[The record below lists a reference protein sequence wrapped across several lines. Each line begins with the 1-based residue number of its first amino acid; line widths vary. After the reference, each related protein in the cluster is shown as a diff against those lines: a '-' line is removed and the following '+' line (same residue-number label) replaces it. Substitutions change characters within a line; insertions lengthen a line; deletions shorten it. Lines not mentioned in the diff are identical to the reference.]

1 MKELLKNKKVITVAA
16 AVVLTA
22 AFIFATY
29 GLWLYEQPKFQDVVV
44 ELGTDTVKVEQFLTE
59 YANPRKVSFG
69 SDVSQIDLNQAC
81 ENELILR
88 HGNQVE
94 TVTLQVVD
102 TTAPQV
108 AFATELVFP
117 ADHVLTAEDFVV
129 SVEDFAQTTVEF
141 AAEPVIPADYAD
153 VTVTVRVTDA
163 SGNQVEQECTAS
175 FTWLRETVAL
185 EYGDT
190 LELADVLVFPEQD
203 GALVLQ
209 EDLDLIN
216 SAEPGEYTITSTND
230 VKTVECTVTVADTQ
244 GPVLQV
250 QDVKRYPDEP
260 CDVDAFLVS
269 VEDVSGDVEVRLM
282 TELTFDELGIQSVII
297 EAEDIYGNITQAE
310 TSLSITNDHVA
321 PKLKGVEDLTV
332 DKHTQIDYLEGITAT
347 DNIDP
352 ECKIQVDASG
362 VDVAAAG
369 TYYAVYTV
377 TDSSLNTTTVKRK
390 ITVNHD
396 EEDTKALVQSI
407 AAQLSD
413 DPEEIRDYVR
423 TISYSTNWGGDD
435 PIWYGFTKG
444 SGNCYVH
451 AMCLQAL
458 FNEKGIEN
466 QLIWVTSKSRPHYW
480 LIFKMGDVW
489 RHIDATPTR
498 NHMVYSIMTDQQ
510 RLASLSGRKWDF
522 DAWPACE

>member
-1 MKELLKNKKVITVAA
+1 MKELLKNKKVIIAA
-16 AVVLTA
+16 AVVLA
-22 AFIFATY
+22 AAIIFGAY
-29 GLWLYEQPKFQDVVV
+29 SIWLYQQPKFQNVTV

-59 YANPRKVSFG
+59 YANPKRVSFG

-88 HGNQVE
+88 HGNQEE
-94 TVTLQVVD
+94 TVVLQVVD
-102 TTAPQV
+102 TTAPV
-108 AFATELVFP
+108 AEFATDLVFQ
-117 ADHVLTAEDFVV
+117 ADHVLTPEDFVV
-129 SVEDFAQTTVEF
+129 SVEDFAVTTLAF
-141 AAEPVIPADYAD
+141 AEEPQMPYDCSDI
-153 VTVTVRVTDA
+153 TVTVLVTDA
-163 SGNQVEQECTAS
+163 SGNSVQGECTAG

-190 LELADVLVFPEQD
+190 LELADVLVFPEED
-203 GALVLQ
+203 AEMIAQ
-209 EDLDLIN
+209 EELDFIN
-216 SAEPGEYTITSTND
+216 SAEPGEYVITSTND
-230 VKTVECTVTVADTQ
+230 VKTVECVVTVADTL
-244 GPVLQV
+244 GPVLEV
-250 QDVKRYPDEP
+250 TDVKRYPGDT
-260 CDVDAFLVS
+260 CDVEAFLVS
-269 VEDVSGDVEVRLM
+269 AEDVSGQVEVRLM
-282 TELTFDELGIQSVII
+282 TELTFDELGIQEVVI
-297 EAEDIYGNITQAE
+297 EAEDIYGNITQVQ
-310 TSLSITNDHVA
+310 THLSITNDHEA
-321 PKLKGVEDLTV
+321 PKLQGVEDLTV
-332 DKHTQIDYLEGITAT
+332 DKHTEIDYLEGITAT

-352 ECKIQVDASG
+352 ECKIEVDASG
-362 VDVAAAG
+362 VDVDAAG

-377 TDSSLNTTTVKRK
+377 TDNSLNTTTVKRK
-390 ITVNHD
+390 INVNHD
-396 EEDTKALVQSI
+396 EEDVKALVQSI

-435 PIWYGFTKG
+435 PVWFGFTKG
-444 SGNCYVH
+444 TGNCYVH

-498 NHMVYSIMTDQQ
+498 NHMVYSIMTDKQ
-510 RLASLSGRKWDF
+510 RLASLGGRKWDF